1 MLVSIYRYN
10 PETDDKPVMQ
20 DIEVEI
26 PQDQDLMVLDVLELV
41 KEIDPTVS
49 YRRSCREG
57 VCGSDGMKR
66 HR

>member
-57 VCGSDGMKR
+57 
-66 HR
+66 